1 MNLYFDLTLN
11 FVQNYPIFFIFGSG
25 SVIYGIVKLVK
36 VFLKHKRANDERSLP
51 ERKLAH
57 EKVKEAIQ
65 IMKNNQAH
73 QCFTTLQNKKLSFV
87 EMHEISEEVHNLF
100 TKESRIFLENSEY
113 FEKKIYEKIK
123 KLNVEYRVYCEANK
137 PAKNVQVD
145 DLDDIKDVLKACE
158 ELNEE
163 IDKVPNF
170 IKMQLHL
177 YLQFSQML
185 FLELQNSKKKYA
197 NQLGI

>member
-1 MNLYFDLTLN
+1 MNLYFDITLN
-11 FVQNYPIFFIFGSG
+11 FVQNHPIFFIFGSG

-51 ERKLAH
+51 ARKLAL

-73 QCFTTLQNKKLSFV
+73 QCFTKLQNKKLSFV
-87 EMHEISEEVHNLF
+87 EMNEISDVIHSLF
-100 TKESRIFLENSEY
+100 LKESRIFLESSEY
-113 FEKKIYEKIK
+113 FEKKIYEKIE
-123 KLNVEYRVYCEANK
+123 KLNVQYRIYCEVNK
-137 PAKNVQVD
+137 PAKNVKVD
-145 DLDDIKDVLKACE
+145 DLDDIKEVLKACE

-185 FLELQNSKKKYA
+185 FSELQNSKKTYA
-197 NQLGI
+197 KQLGI

>member
-11 FVQNYPIFFIFGSG
+11 FVQNHPIFFIFGSG

-36 VFLKHKRANDERSLP
+36 VFLKHKRANDERSSP
-51 ERKLAH
+51 ERKLAL
-57 EKVKEAIQ
+57 EKVKEVIQ

-73 QCFTTLQNKKLSFV
+73 QCFTKLQNKKLSFV
-87 EMHEISEEVHNLF
+87 EMNEISEDIHNLF

-113 FEKKIYEKIK
+113 FEKEIYEKIK
-123 KLNVEYRVYCEANK
+123 KLNVQYRIYCEANK
-137 PAKNVQVD
+137 PAKDVQVD

-170 IKMQLHL
+170 IKMQLHY
-177 YLQFSQML
+177 YLLFSQML
-185 FLELQNSKKKYA
+185 FSELQNSKKTYA
-197 NQLGI
+197 KQLGI